1 MSRPRPVALR
11 DRATNRFLASGAEWS
26 HDPRRALVVDES
38 EAVSLV
44 ARFACEPE
52 AVELVDPAERAVA

>member
-1 MSRPRPVALR
+1 MSPSRPVTLR
-11 DRATNRFLASGAEWS
+11 DRATNRYLASGAEWS
-26 HDPRRALVVDES
+26 SDVRRALVVDRA
-38 EAVSLV
+38 EAASLV

>member
-1 MSRPRPVALR
+1 MSPSRPVTLR
-11 DRATNRFLASGAEWS
+11 DRATNRYLASGAEWS
-26 HDPRRALVVDES
+26 PDARRALVVERDE
-38 EAVSLV
+38 ALTLL